1 MRIEIPVYDGLDELD
16 ALGPLE
22 VFRNAER
29 MGADLSVRLVTLV
42 ECTAVTGSHGLTF
55 QPDGVYQP
63 GAELVVVP
71 GGGWAARQ
79 DVGTWGEVQRGD
91 WLAPLAAAAT
101 GGSVM

>member
-79 DVGTWGEVQRGD
+79 GRS
-91 WLAPLAAAAT
+91 
-101 GGSVM
+101 SVRACSGFHWRSP